1 MGKPELEHLSYS
13 SISLYQSCSRAWAF
27 RYVEK
32 VATPVATALVFGSA
46 FHDTIEA
53 AVGNPLENLGAIWS
67 LRWATRAAQDNIEW
81 GAETPESLHN
91 EGIRL
96 LSDATVRNTI
106 LALKPLYVDERPV
119 IERKVS
125 LSVPGVPVPVIG
137 YVDLVR
143 EDGVPC
149 DFKTAARSWENGRAG
164 NEMQPL
170 VYLAALNQEGVTH
183 DWRFCHYVF
192 VKTKKPQVQIIEH
205 AHRPVEAFWLFDTI
219 RNVWNAI
226 QAGAFTE
233 NLSSWRC
240 SAQYCEYWRWC
251 RGKYG

>member
-1 MGKPELEHLSYS
+1 MPNIDHLSYS
-13 SISLYQSCSRAWAF
+13 AISLYQSCSRAYKF
-27 RYVEK
+27 RYIEK
-32 VATPVATALVFGSA
+32 VSTPVATALVFGSA
-46 FHDTIEA
+46 FHDTVEA
-53 AVGNPLENLGAIWS
+53 AICNPLANIGTTWS
-67 LRWATRAAQDNIEW
+67 EMWGKRAAQDNIEW

-91 EGIRL
+91 EGLRL
-96 LSDATVRNTI
+96 LNDAGVRETI
-106 LALKPLYVDERPV
+106 LGLKPLYDDNEQPIV
-119 IERKVS
+119 ERKVS
-125 LSVPGVPVPVIG
+125 LQVPGVPIPVIG
-137 YVDLVR
+137 FIDMVR
-143 EDGVPC
+143 WDGVPC